1 MVNFL
6 YFLQNRAEA
15 RYIMACA
22 GINTVLQKSLVSPML
37 QRPFAGF
44 GPVLQCFLYGQ
55 EVLPRGLTELKL
67 YLDHAV
73 ESTWLLLNTD
83 VLTFICI

>member
-22 GINTVLQKSLVSPML
+22 GINTVLQKSQVSPML
-37 QRPFAGF
+37 Q
-44 GPVLQCFLYGQ
+44 
-55 EVLPRGLTELKL
+55 
-67 YLDHAV
+67 
-73 ESTWLLLNTD
+73 
-83 VLTFICI
+83 

>member
-6 YFLQNRAEA
+6 YFLQSRAEA

-44 GPVLQCFLYGQ
+44 GPSSAVLS
-55 EVLPRGLTELKL
+55 VWARSSSSWT
-67 YLDHAV
+67 
-73 ESTWLLLNTD
+73 N
-83 VLTFICI
+83 